1 MVYCSVACC
10 SNGNHNRKD
19 LSYFTFPSDKRLG
32 TWIKFCRRADKKFAE
47 EAAKAKT
54 GKANNLRICSAHFSP
69 EAYRK
74 TLNGRRETH
83 DTALPTLFRPKHD
96 CTPRSARYKK
106 SSKRRRL
113 ESNVEDNACLANQ
126 LPLAATDSEDLTH
139 FDYSYADF
147 SNVEHDHPYCLSPE
161 NDQTPKRLFEIPEP
175 EKVKSVGCQTDI
187 STSDFEKLEDEVKNL
202 KKRLADKNTLKRDLF
217 MDDVLKNDDSV
228 KFYTGIPSLGC
239 FNLISDLLK
248 PQAEKLKYWD
258 KNKGKQMKY
267 QTAVDSKPGP
277 KRGLT
282 LKEELIVTL
291 VRLRLGLMGR
301 QLADIFSVSQSQLSR
316 IFTTWVCFL
325 ATVLKEVLVL
335 WPSQEEVK
343 GNLPRS
349 FSKYPNTRVIIDC
362 TEMYIEKPTSP
373 YAQRATWSEYKGH
386 NTIKAL
392 VGITPSGYFSFL
404 SKFWTGSTS
413 DRKITQESGLKDL
426 LEEGDSVMADRGF
439 NIRDILTKRKVY
451 LNIPPFSKKG
461 KQLSRAAT
469 KFTRQIAR
477 VRIHVERAIERLK
490 DFKIFQGNLPL
501 TLAPLADQMLI
512 VCGALCNLLK
522 PLAR

>member
-19 LSYFTFPSDKRLG
+19 LSYFTFPSDKRVG

-96 CTPRSARYKK
+96 CTPRSARYEK

-113 ESNVEDNACLANQ
+113 KTNDKNNACLANQ
-126 LPLAATDSEDLTH
+126 LPLGATDSENLTH
-139 FDYSYADF
+139 VAYCYADF
-147 SNVEHDHPYCLSPE
+147 FNVEHDHPYCLSPE
-161 NDQTPKRLFEIPEP
+161 NDLTPKRLFENPEP
-175 EKVKSVGCQTDI
+175 EKVKPVGCQTDM
-187 STSDFEKLEDEVKNL
+187 STSDFEKLENEL
-202 KKRLADKNTLKRDLF
+202 KSLRKRLADKKTLKRDLF

-239 FNLISDLLK
+239 FNLISELLT

-258 KNKGKQMKY
+258 KNKDKQMKY
-267 QTAVDSKPGP
+267 QTAPNSKPGP

-282 LKEELIVTL
+282 LKEELIITL

-343 GNLPRS
+343 R
-349 FSKYPNTRVIIDC
+349 
-362 TEMYIEKPTSP
+362 
-373 YAQRATWSEYKGH
+373 
-386 NTIKAL
+386 
-392 VGITPSGYFSFL
+392 
-404 SKFWTGSTS
+404 
-413 DRKITQESGLKDL
+413 
-426 LEEGDSVMADRGF
+426 
-439 NIRDILTKRKVY
+439 
-451 LNIPPFSKKG
+451 

-469 KFTRQIAR
+469 KSTRQIAR

>member
-32 TWIKFCRRADKKFAE
+32 TWIKFCRRADKKFAQ

-54 GKANNLRICSAHFSP
+54 GKANNLHICSAHFSP

-96 CTPRSARYKK
+96 CTPRSARYEK

-113 ESNVEDNACLANQ
+113 ESNDEDNACLANQ

-161 NDQTPKRLFEIPEP
+161 NDQTPKRLFLIPEP

-301 QLADIFSVSQSQLSR
+301 QLADIFSVSQSQLCR

-343 GNLPRS
+343 RNLPRS

-413 DRKITQESGLKDL
+413 DTVDTYNLIS
-426 LEEGDSVMADRGF
+426 
-439 NIRDILTKRKVY
+439 Y
-451 LNIPPFSKKG
+451 
-461 KQLSRAAT
+461 
-469 KFTRQIAR
+469 
-477 VRIHVERAIERLK
+477 IHVNVHCTLYTRIIY
-490 DFKIFQGNLPL
+490 KIYFLC
-501 TLAPLADQMLI
+501 I
-512 VCGALCNLLK
+512 ALSS
-522 PLAR
+522 